1 MVCDNHVFHVHAYY
15 VEPRQ
20 TDTQRSN
27 ALRLCN
33 TYMMHHM
40 LPTPTR
46 FQEKANQYLFGHLQE
61 LWTFSV
67 TESAFVKY
75 LGLLNLS
82 KTFKHVMSHM
92 FYNFIDL

>member
-1 MVCDNHVFHVHAYY
+1 MFHVHAYY

-20 TDTQRSN
+20 TDTQTNAHMDTQRSN

-33 TYMMHHM
+33 TYMMHHA

-82 KTFKHVMSHM
+82 KNVQTRDVTRVLQ
-92 FYNFIDL
+92 FY